1 MVKRLIK
8 VLFKKSKETPVEKEK
23 DETESH
29 GFCETDKSGLY
40 FSFNF
45 SLSIEMSALLIVK
58 D

>member
-1 MVKRLIK
+1 MIK
-8 VLFKKSKETPVEKEK
+8 SSPLLTKKSKETPVEKEK

-45 SLSIEMSALLIVK
+45 SLLVDMGALWIAR